1 MKNVLKLIA
10 AEMKAAGIEYHFE
23 VNKKSPPTYPYHV
36 GELFPAIPTTEDGMQ
51 EYTLEL
57 NGFNRKTESS
67 DGTLSELL
75 ADVQKIEEHF
85 PLVDGFTTL
94 IGNQA
99 VMIHYISCTPVTSGD
114 EQVQKVQTTLSIKT
128 WKG

>member
-10 AEMKAAGIEYHFE
+10 AEMKAAGVEYHFE

-85 PLVDGFTTL
+85 HQGEMFFNLL
-94 IGNQA
+94 HI
-99 VMIHYISCTPVTSGD
+99 
-114 EQVQKVQTTLSIKT
+114 
-128 WKG
+128 